1 VVTPLVI
8 RERTPVHLPRLKGSL
23 IESSTGCGL
32 ISRMSYA
39 CGKSR
44 WAFVHFRPSAC
55 RKASAVRPSF
65 CSNQQI
71 DFVSAKFAFFREL
84 LEGLELVGGMHV
96 FSGDAVQADLAWVVC
111 SIDDA
116 PDRLGLFG
124 LLPLYSQRLG
134 SRNPAAHGGYNTRV
148 PTPAL
153 RRTQARWEEFGLPKA
168 QRLATSRRGDVTKG
182 TISFDGAE
190 QHLSPNELVRRGCI
204 EPELIA
210 QALHIEILFHWYSAW
225 LAAADARSLPP

>member
-23 IESSTGCGL
+23 IESSTGSGL
-32 ISRMSYA
+32 ISRMPCA

-71 DFVSAKFAFFREL
+71 DFVGAKPAFFREL

-96 FSGDAVQADLAWVVC
+96 FSGDAVVQADLAWVVC

-116 PDRLGLFG
+116 PDRLGLLVSFRFIRKG
-124 LLPLYSQRLG
+124 WGELPALADGHEIIALPPRT
-134 SRNPAAHGGYNTRV
+134 AAT
-148 PTPAL
+148 TPA
-153 RRTQARWEEFGLPKA
+153 
-168 QRLATSRRGDVTKG
+168 S
-182 TISFDGAE
+182 
-190 QHLSPNELVRRGCI
+190 
-204 EPELIA
+204 
-210 QALHIEILFHWYSAW
+210 
-225 LAAADARSLPP
+225 

>member
-1 VVTPLVI
+1 MVTPLVI

-23 IESSTGCGL
+23 IESSTGSGL
-32 ISRMSYA
+32 ISRMPCA

-71 DFVSAKFAFFREL
+71 DLVGAKPAFFREL

-96 FSGDAVQADLAWVVC
+96 FSGDAVVQADLAWVVC

-116 PDRLGLFG
+116 PDRLGLLVSFRFIRKG
-124 LLPLYSQRLG
+124 WDEPPALADGHEIIALPPRT
-134 SRNPAAHGGYNTRV
+134 AAT
-148 PTPAL
+148 TPA
-153 RRTQARWEEFGLPKA
+153 
-168 QRLATSRRGDVTKG
+168 S
-182 TISFDGAE
+182 
-190 QHLSPNELVRRGCI
+190 
-204 EPELIA
+204 
-210 QALHIEILFHWYSAW
+210 
-225 LAAADARSLPP
+225 

>member
-1 VVTPLVI
+1 MVTPLVI

-32 ISRMSYA
+32 ISRMPCA

-71 DFVSAKFAFFREL
+71 DFVGAKPAFFREL

-96 FSGDAVQADLAWVVC
+96 FSGDAVVQADLAWVVC

-124 LLPLYSQRLG
+124 LLPLYPQRLG
-134 SRNPAAHGGYNTRV
+134 RAACPRRWSRNNSAPAAHGGYNTRV

-153 RRTQARWEEFGLPKA
+153 RET
-168 QRLATSRRGDVTKG
+168 
-182 TISFDGAE
+182 
-190 QHLSPNELVRRGCI
+190 
-204 EPELIA
+204 
-210 QALHIEILFHWYSAW
+210 
-225 LAAADARSLPP
+225 

>member
-32 ISRMSYA
+32 VSRVPCA

-55 RKASAVRPSF
+55 RKASAARPSF
-65 CSNQQI
+65 CSHQQI
-71 DFVSAKFAFFREL
+71 DFFFREL

-96 FSGDAVQADLAWVVC
+96 FSGNVVVQADLAWVVC

-116 PDRLGLFG
+116 RRLQHPCR
-124 LLPLYSQRLG
+124 PL
-134 SRNPAAHGGYNTRV
+134 A
-148 PTPAL
+148 PTITAIAPL
-153 RRTQARWEEFGLPKA
+153 TCSSGM
-168 QRLATSRRGDVTKG
+168 
-182 TISFDGAE
+182 
-190 QHLSPNELVRRGCI
+190 VRSG
-204 EPELIA
+204 
-210 QALHIEILFHWYSAW
+210 
-225 LAAADARSLPP
+225 